1 MSMNWNTW
9 VNKSILSAWEVTK
22 HAEQAFSEYQ
32 KDILKTLA
40 KQHKIMLDDPEG
52 GEKHYD
58 PDKKINK
65 EVVVL
70 DKSISRFWALLK
82 FFKRE
87 RYLKKLLK
95 NEWIS
100 HFEKLWKDNLSA
112 ESYQFC
118 KDMYEKYNIV
128 VLADNKVLDYLG
140 RILWTVYNGGS
151 LGKISVVRDWASV
164 EKWPGRIKH
173 EWIHGKQGWI
183 RKRFPS
189 LVSLLKG
196 RRKLSWLVPW
206 KMDYATDNQIS
217 DWETYMN
224 QYKKDPIKDIKPYEF
239 KKYKSKENRF
249 AAIKEHLQ
257 TDITDLEQEI
267 EELQQKMVDV
277 QKGNIKLKSDDNNF
291 TKEEWLD
298 NIRYILGEKQEDLW
312 RMKDQQN
319 KHEDTAD
326 WHQFITF
333 GEEDGY
339 LYKETPE
346 KRQTNFQS
354 DESLRKQLP
363 VDMFITHYGDKKD
376 NYKAWVEM
384 YSIHKDKVIKIM
396 EAYMKDK
403 SKRKLK
409 RRMRKLFRKIG

>member
-1 MSMNWNTW
+1 MNTKITPN
-9 VNKSILSAWEVTK
+9 NAILSAWAVTN
-22 HAEQAFSEYQ
+22 HAEQIFWEYQ

-70 DKSISRFWALLK
+70 DKSISRLWALLK

-87 RYLKKLLK
+87 KYLKKLLK
-95 NEWIS
+95 TEWIS

-151 LGKISVVRDWASV
+151 LGKFSIVRDWTSV

-183 RKRFPS
+183 RKWFPS

-196 RRKLSWLVPW
+196 RRKLNWLVPW

-239 KKYKSKENRF
+239 KKYKNKENRF
-249 AAIKEHLQ
+249 DAVKNHLQ
-257 TDITDLEQEI
+257 TDIIDLKNEI
-267 EELQQKMVDV
+267 EELKKKKADIESGKIQVD
-277 QKGNIKLKSDDNNF
+277 KSDTKF
-291 TKEEWLD
+291 TKEEWIANIKYLLEQKED
-298 NIRYILGEKQEDLW
+298 NLISMEDL
-312 RMKDQQN
+312 QS
-319 KHEDTAD
+319 KHYDTAD

-363 VDMFITHYGDKKD
+363 IDMFITHYGNKKD

-384 YSIHKDKVIKIM
+384 YSLHKDKVIEIM
-396 EAYMKDK
+396 EAYIKDK

-409 RRMRKLFRKIG
+409 RRMKKLFKEIG